1 MAYKSITELIPHR
14 RPFLFVDKLDEV
26 SETRIVGT
34 RRYTEE
40 DNFFKGHF
48 PDYPVVPGVVLIES
62 MAQCGGAGAAQLGII
77 GDKLF
82 FMASVDKVKFRR
94 PVRPG
99 DEVRFEVENVQM
111 TPRGIRQTGK
121 AYVGDERAAEASWLC
136 LIGGKEN

>member
-82 FMASVDKVKFRR
+82 FMASVEKVKFRR

>member
-40 DNFFKGHF
+40 DDFFKGHF

-111 TPRGIRQTGK
+111 TPRGIRQRGK

-136 LIGGKEN
+136 LIDGKEN